1 MKKIIWSLIITNLI
15 TGILVWYITKMNVKP
30 EVVVQRQNVYIERL
44 KTENKVL
51 TTENKVL
58 TTDNKEKDKE
68 IFWVRLRSFFAG
80 VGTYAIYTVLL

>member
-51 TTENKVL
+51 TT
-58 TTDNKEKDKE
+58 DNKEKDKE